1 MMQLFLLTPL
11 LSIVALC
18 IATLL
23 LKFIRKTL
31 SIYVVVRKMKWG
43 AVRMKFVDWKIAVEI
58 SALTVDLDLLSA
70 DHLQSVS
77 KSTNCSTTI
86 IESHT
91 SSRKKTDAIFSSML
105 TKKFLWLISGI
116 LRSSVSYLFSCFTI
130 VVKNC
135 IFKLQTVDGDCI
147 QVISK

>member
-1 MMQLFLLTPL
+1 
-11 LSIVALC
+11 
-18 IATLL
+18 
-23 LKFIRKTL
+23 
-31 SIYVVVRKMKWG
+31 
-43 AVRMKFVDWKIAVEI
+43 MKFVDWKIAVEI

-135 IFKLQTVDGDCI
+135 IFELQTVDGDCI